1 MRERSDRNDSKIRNG
16 IRQAFVVEWERA
28 TDNYGTRLFVAKRSS
43 AGSCKIIRLEV
54 CHQTITD

>member
-1 MRERSDRNDSKIRNG
+1 MRERSDSKIRNG

-43 AGSCKIIRLEV
+43 AVSCKLICSDAYHRP
-54 CHQTITD
+54 ITD